1 MAQENNPTGAKTL
14 SEANVNPEF
23 SSQSNVLASMEGDV
37 KTHGVLINEDSPSGT
52 LDRKQSSSK
61 RENIDSSDGFQRFD
75 NQEVSGIGINY
86 CTFYIYLYIYFN
98 MGYRVLIEIVRLKKV
113 VFDTFQTSMIN
124 ICECLYF

>member
-14 SEANVNPEF
+14 SEANVNTEF
-23 SSQSNVLASMEGDV
+23 SSQSNILASMEGDV

-61 RENIDSSDGFQRFD
+61 RENIDSSAGFQRFD

-86 CTFYIYLYIYFN
+86 CTFYIYLYISWIIEFY
-98 MGYRVLIEIVRLKKV
+98 IEIVRLKRL
-113 VFDTFQTSMIN
+113 
-124 ICECLYF
+124 CLIHLKRQ